1 MKIPKPEM
9 TPMNV
14 LAVAVNC
21 HGFTASPNMPSS
33 TAPRLILIYLGAKP
47 ANTIPVDTAFKMTL
61 IDSWA
66 HVHPRP
72 AKKTAA
78 RTPDESP

>member
-9 TPMNV
+9 TPMKV

-21 HGFTASPNMPSS
+21 QGLTASPSIPSK
-33 TAPRLILIYLGAKP
+33 TAPRLMLMYFGANP
-47 ANTIPVDTAFKMTL
+47 ANIIPVDTPFKMTL
-61 IDSWA
+61 IDNWA
-66 HVHPRP
+66 AVHPKP